1 MKPLLWL
8 FILWIFLSGCT
19 NVGTTEALPSTS
31 FSFADLPSD
40 AVIFEVVNLNGQ
52 ARSITKSEL
61 DSLHPITLKLDGKEE
76 TGFRLVD
83 VLTLAGVKEY
93 HSITISGGGRSIALA
108 ADQVNEQIILAFTK
122 NPTLKLASASIPRSQ
137 WIKSVSKIEIE

>member
-8 FILWIFLSGCT
+8 FILLIFLSGCT
-19 NVGTTEALPSTS
+19 NAGATEALQSTS
-31 FSFADLPSD
+31 LSFSSLPPD

-52 ARSITKSEL
+52 ARMITKNEL
-61 DSLHPITLKLDGKEE
+61 LSLHAVSLELDGKEE
-76 TGFRLVD
+76 TGFRLMD
-83 VLTLAGVKEY
+83 VLTLAGIKEY
-93 HSITISGGGRSIALA
+93 HSLTISGGGRSIALA

-122 NPTLKLASASIPRSQ
+122 NPTLKLAAASIPKSQ